1 MSTTARH
8 RALVLS
14 AAATLATA
22 GLLAGAGPA
31 AAVPVAEGQAIS
43 GLDLNLTS
51 GAPDC
56 NAPDA
61 ADKSS
66 NVVYSTDTGAK
77 TVSNTTS
84 ATVTDATFPADST
97 AMSARSATTSKV
109 TASGGSLATI
119 DVTTSM
125 RARIDAAQGFN
136 TSCEVDASAT
146 GGTQALFTIAEP
158 GWLSLD
164 VSKSAGGLHIF
175 GVGAMSAG
183 FESYSI
189 RVKSTD
195 TYRFFLATPGDYQFI
210 SQVIVEVE
218 TPNDPFA
225 KTDEESTVTVHGK
238 FTAAGAASGPA
249 VGPGNQFL
257 KLGAKRS
264 CAANN
269 LSSAFT
275 SKAGKVAKAQV
286 YANGKLV
293 ATVMNPKAGKVVKI
307 SNLAD
312 ASPLAVKAVL
322 TTKSGDKVNVARS
335 YVACS

>member
-1 MSTTARH
+1 MPTTARP
-8 RALVLS
+8 RALVLTAVTALVS
-14 AAATLATA
+14 A

-31 AAVPVAEGQAIS
+31 AAAPVAEGQAIS
-43 GLDLNLTS
+43 GLDFNLNS
-51 GAPDC
+51 GGPDC
-56 NAPDA
+56 NSPDA
-61 ADKSS
+61 ADKST
-66 NVVYSTDTGAK
+66 NVAYSTATGAK
-77 TVSNTTS
+77 TVSNTSS
-84 ATVTDATFPADST
+84 ATVTDATFPADTT
-97 AMSARSATTSKV
+97 AMSGRSSTTSKA

-119 DVTTSM
+119 DVTTSA

-136 TSCEVDASAT
+136 TSCEVDASAV

-158 GWLSLD
+158 GWLSLT

-175 GVGAMSAG
+175 GVGAMTGS
-183 FESYSI
+183 FETYSI
-189 RVKSTD
+189 RVKSND
-195 TYRFFLATPGDYQFI
+195 TYRFFLAAPGDYQLI

-225 KTDEESTVTVHGK
+225 KTDEETTVKVHGE
-238 FTAAGAASGPA
+238 FTPAGAASGPA
-249 VGPGNQFL
+249 AGPGKQYL

-264 CAANN
+264 CAADN
-269 LSSAFT
+269 LSSTFT

-293 ATVMNPKAGKVVKI
+293 ATVRNPKAGKVVKI
-307 SNLAD
+307 SSLVD

-322 TTKSGDKVNVARS
+322 TTKSGDKLNVTRS